1 MGLLDFFNKP
11 KNKKVDIDGKE
22 VVDFTD
28 LTVPVPV
35 VHSNTIDEGHD
46 VFDKAKAEEEPV
58 TIEPLQETIIDLP
71 TIKDDTPDLSSINM
85 HSDEPS
91 VPAPEK
97 VEEEPPTEAP
107 EITEEDMAI
116 FKSCLLAEVKRKKST
131 GSLAT
136 EEDVHDF
143 CHERM
148 SAFKE
153 GKFDYPADIK
163 KSMKKMLD
171 AKNMIQDMMPKKEDS
186 GVVKKAA

>member
-35 VHSNTIDEGHD
+35 VHSNTIDEGND
-46 VFDKAKAEEEPV
+46 VFAKAKAEEEPV

-71 TIKDDTPDLSSINM
+71 TIQEDTPDLSSINM
-85 HSDEPS
+85 HGDEP
-91 VPAPEK
+91 VAPATVEPEP
-97 VEEEPPTEAP
+97 ETEAP

-148 SAFKE
+148 SDFKE
-153 GKFDYPADIK
+153 GKFDYPEDIK
-163 KSMKKMLD
+163 RSMKKMLD

>member
-46 VFDKAKAEEEPV
+46 VFAKAKAEEEPV

-71 TIKDDTPDLSSINM
+71 TIKEDTPDLSSINM
-85 HSDEPS
+85 HGDEP
-91 VPAPEK
+91 VAPATVEPAPE
-97 VEEEPPTEAP
+97 TEAP

-131 GSLAT
+131 GSLVT

-143 CHERM
+143 CHGRM
-148 SAFKE
+148 SDFKE
-153 GKFDYPADIK
+153 GKFDYPEDIK